1 MWTNASLPRPSA
13 TWMQIVSIRLGLF
26 GADAGLVTKAME
38 RIASVSSLWNFSFS
52 RWRYLTTV
60 TTSIHFVFSFLF
72 KFVNPPKV
80 KKRRSN
86 NPKLYKETKNNKL
99 KDSGGWRKMTS
110 SCGLLNVFVTQVG
123 SFVAFY
129 PWCDSYIMVWYFPF
143 AADGTCD
150 GVICDQNSACVPIA
164 LGSRDR
170 QCVCLDGW
178 TGDGRSCT
186 GKK

>member
-13 TWMQIVSIRLGLF
+13 TWMQIVSIPLGLF
-26 GADAGLVTKAME
+26 GADAALVTKAME
-38 RIASVSSLWNFSFS
+38 RIASVSSLWNCSFS

-60 TTSIHFVFSFLF
+60 TTSIRLSHLNLSIPL
-72 KFVNPPKV
+72 
-80 KKRRSN
+80 N

-99 KDSGGWRKMTS
+99 KDSGGCRKMTS
-110 SCGLLNVFVTQVG
+110 SCGLLNVFVTQVR

-129 PWCDSYIMVWYFPF
+129 PWCDSHIMVWYFPF

>member
-13 TWMQIVSIRLGLF
+13 TWMQIVSIPLDLF

-38 RIASVSSLWNFSFS
+38 RIASVSSLWKCPFS

-60 TTSIHFVFSFLF
+60 TTGIHFVFSLSI
-72 KFVNPPKV
+72 PLRL
-80 KKRRSN
+80 KKEAIT
-86 NPKLYKETKNNKL
+86 LT
-99 KDSGGWRKMTS
+99 
-110 SCGLLNVFVTQVG
+110 CGFLNVFVG
-123 SFVAFY
+123 SFVTFY
-129 PWCDSYIMVWYFPF
+129 PWCNSHIIVWYFPF

-164 LGSRDR
+164 LRGRDR